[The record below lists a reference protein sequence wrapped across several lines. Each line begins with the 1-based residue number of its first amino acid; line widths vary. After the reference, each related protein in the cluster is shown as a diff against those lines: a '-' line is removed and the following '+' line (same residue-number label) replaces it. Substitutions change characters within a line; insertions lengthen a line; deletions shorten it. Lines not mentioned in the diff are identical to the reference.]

1 MQPDL
6 QRQFFERI
14 KLRVAPHLNMVD
26 EIGELLSIGS
36 DSVYRRMRGD
46 TALTLEEAIQLANK
60 FHNS

>member
-14 KLRVAPHLNMVD
+14 KMRIAPHLNMVD
-26 EIGELLSIGS
+26 EIGDLLGIGS

-46 TALTLEEAIQLANK
+46 TALTLE
-60 FHNS
+60 